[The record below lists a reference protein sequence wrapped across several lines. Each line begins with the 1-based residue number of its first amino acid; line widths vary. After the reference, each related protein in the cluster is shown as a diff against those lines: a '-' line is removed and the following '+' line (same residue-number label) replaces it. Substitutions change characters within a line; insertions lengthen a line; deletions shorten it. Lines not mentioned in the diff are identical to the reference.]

1 VNRVSEAR
9 EKFVRLAETRTQ
21 KAIDAIQ
28 LVGNLSNPTN
38 YSYTEK
44 DVERIFKALNDAL
57 KDARSRFK
65 ATASRDKS
73 NLFKLE
79 G

>member
-1 VNRVSEAR
+1 MSETR
-9 EKFVRLAETRTQ
+9 EKFVRLAESRTQ
-21 KAIDAIQ
+21 KAVDAIQ
-28 LVGNLSNPTN
+28 LIGNLSNPTN

-44 DVERIFKALNDAL
+44 DVDQIFKALNDAL

-65 ATASRDKS
+65 AKASRDKS
-73 NLFKLE
+73 NTFKLE

>member
-1 VNRVSEAR
+1 MSEAR
-9 EKFVRLAETRTQ
+9 DKFVRLAEARTQ

-28 LVGNLSNPTN
+28 LIGNLSNPTN
-38 YSYTEK
+38 YSYSEK
-44 DVERIFKALNDAL
+44 DVEQIFKALNDAL

-65 ATASRDKS
+65 ATVSRDKT
-73 NLFKLE
+73 NIFKLE